1 MIFIAFAAAILAAPP
16 AQPAPSP
23 PAAAATSAPSA
34 RAVALVNLMH
44 LDPELDR
51 TYAGIAP
58 LVGNQMVAGL
68 EASPLTSSYVAGV
81 IAKLPGGKARLA
93 QISGEEFRREV
104 RTVYPDL
111 KAAMAAG
118 FDANFTPA
126 EIDELIR
133 FFSTGTGAKY
143 LASQGAIQ
151 LELQKAAQ
159 NVGQRVAGLAQTAAL
174 HRAES
179 EAATAPVAPSN
190 AH

>member
-1 MIFIAFAAAILAAPP
+1 MLAIAFAAAMLVAPSAQAAPP
-16 AQPAPSP
+16 PS
-23 PAAAATSAPSA
+23 AAATNAPSA
-34 RAVALVNLMH
+34 RAMALVNLMH
-44 LDPELDR
+44 LEPQLDS

-58 LVGNQMVAGL
+58 LVGTQMVSGL
-68 EASPLTSSYVAGV
+68 ESSPVTSSYVAGI
-81 IAKLPGGKARLA
+81 IAKLPGGRARLA
-93 QISGEEFRREV
+93 QIAGEEFRREV

-111 KAAMAAG
+111 KAAMAEG

-159 NVGQRVAGLAQTAAL
+159 NVGQRVAGLAQTATL
-174 HRAES
+174 HRAEA
-179 EAATAPVAPSN
+179 EAGSAPAQPSG
-190 AH
+190 H